1 MRVIWINSRSVNVID
16 AKLAVYIRYE
26 YYLKEE
32 TIYLH
37 HALENDENIV
47 KMSAY
52 RRVNSF
58 DTVVNSIS
66 QSIPIES
73 VETILKSAFDKV
85 LSRETIRR
93 LCYDIFLRDRNVD
106 VGTIENASYSCY
118 SKHRVSRLKHQLVR
132 RTLNETAKDLGS
144 EICRVILKHIEI
156 NIQTTL
162 GQTFENLKLKIS
174 DELFEQISVVV
185 VAVIEPHIFPDL
197 GIAHLFLT
205 IFMIFF
211 GSVDVNSRDWR
222 RKVADEIYETIH
234 KSKADILRKTEPQI
248 KEMCKQTVQELQVVS
263 NTTTDFKRRIGQ
275 TDQKECK

>member
-1 MRVIWINSRSVNVID
+1 MID
-16 AKLAVYIRYE
+16 AKLAVYRRYE

-73 VETILKSAFDKV
+73 VETILQSAFDKV
-85 LSRETIRR
+85 LSRETISG
-93 LCYDIFLRDRNVD
+93 LCYGIFLRDRNVD
-106 VGTIENASYSCY
+106 VGTIKSPSYSCY
-118 SKHRVSRLKHQLVR
+118 SKFRVSRLKEELVR
-132 RTLNETAKDLGS
+132 KTLTETAKALGS
-144 EICRVILKHIEI
+144 EICRVILKHIEF
-156 NIQTTL
+156 NIQTSL
-162 GQTFENLKLKIS
+162 GQTFEDLTLKIS
-174 DELFEQISVVV
+174 DELFEQIKVVV
-185 VAVIEPHIFPDL
+185 VAVIKPHIFPDL
-197 GIAHLFLT
+197 GFVNLFLT
-205 IFMIFF
+205 IFMIYF

-248 KEMCKQTVQELQVVS
+248 KEMCKKTVQELQVVS